1 MSVFR
6 RKREDAVPPAP
17 EASSAA
23 VPVARDP
30 ELTVPPFRPAPPA
43 GAAKDPAMSLPPK
56 PNAMPGLPQGM
67 NPGGMN
73 PGMNTAPNAQP
84 SPFPGAQ
91 PRPGAPS
98 GPMGGPLPASAAPQ
112 RPQAPQEAERRTL
125 VVGTGISLQG
135 TVADAERR
143 VVEGTVRLGQRIKMM
158 FTGAEFEVIR
168 LGAFSPGPVDIPSF
182 GPGEV
187 EAVVEERPASELA
200 GLGEAEAG
208 LPVGRAALTGNSTMG
223 A

>member
-43 GAAKDPAMSLPPK
+43 GAAAKDPAMSLPPK

-73 PGMNTAPNAQP
+73 PGMNNAPNAQP

-91 PRPGAPS
+91 PRHQRCV
-98 GPMGGPLPASAAPQ
+98 AA
-112 RPQAPQEAERRTL
+112 
-125 VVGTGISLQG
+125 G
-135 TVADAERR
+135 
-143 VVEGTVRLGQRIKMM
+143 
-158 FTGAEFEVIR
+158 
-168 LGAFSPGPVDIPSF
+168 DIVP
-182 GPGEV
+182 
-187 EAVVEERPASELA
+187 
-200 GLGEAEAG
+200 
-208 LPVGRAALTGNSTMG
+208 
-223 A
+223 